1 MSKGLAAVS
10 LVVSAGAVAGVVF
23 ASTQLSR
30 TAGQLERLET
40 RLAAMER
47 TTSVA
52 PAADS
57 RDAEGGPGGTDA
69 PNKEISIETLGDAI
83 REVKRL
89 RGDVETLQERD
100 SIASVKTPGAER
112 PAGGGT
118 ATDEA
123 MRKVVED
130 VLAAKEKERVE
141 ADKKRSAEWAKSRLE
156 RTIND
161 LAERLQLAATQK
173 DEVARIL
180 TAASLQQQEL
190 WANRKEGENPWE
202 KMQGIRKEQDAA
214 VKPLLTGEQQ
224 VKYDEYMKYTG
235 GPRGYVMGDGG
246 GTFVQPGGTP
256 PPGGGGGQPR

>member
-1 MSKGLAAVS
+1 MSRGLAAIS

-30 TAGQLERLET
+30 TAGQLERIEA
-40 RLAAMER
+40 RLAAMEK

-52 PAADS
+52 PTPEP

-69 PNKEISIETLGDAI
+69 PHPAGSIETLGDAI

-89 RGDVETLQERD
+89 RGEVETLQDREPSAIVKKAGPD
-100 SIASVKTPGAER
+100 STS
-112 PAGGGT
+112 GGG
-118 ATDEA
+118 ASASDEA

-141 ADKKRSAEWAKSRLE
+141 ADKKRSAEWAKTRLE

-161 LAERLQLAATQK
+161 LTERLLLSSTQK
-173 DEVARIL
+173 DEVTRIL
-180 TAASLQQQEL
+180 TATSAQQQDL

-202 KMQGIRKEQDAA
+202 KMQAIRKEQDAA
-214 VKPLLTGEQQ
+214 VKPLLTSEQG
-224 VKYDEYMKYTG
+224 VKYDEYMKQSG
-235 GPRGYVMGDGG
+235 GARMYMTGDGG
-246 GTFVQPGGTP
+246 TTFVQPLGGP
-256 PPGGGGGQPR
+256 SPGGAQPR